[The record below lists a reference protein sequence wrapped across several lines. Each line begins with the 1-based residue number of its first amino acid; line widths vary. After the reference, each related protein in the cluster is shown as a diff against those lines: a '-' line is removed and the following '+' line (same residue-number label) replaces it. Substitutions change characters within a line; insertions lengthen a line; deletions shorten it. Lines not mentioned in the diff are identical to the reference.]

1 MSIDET
7 GALIFG
13 VVVGYI
19 TYRTL
24 ARTVG
29 KSAIS
34 DLAAVVAAIGGGAVA
49 KQYQS
54 ASGHQ
59 FSWYAIGIA
68 VGMTFFLLLFRV
80 MNGKQATA
88 AIMGVPP
95 NSDEDKIEPSV

>member
-1 MSIDET
+1 LTIDEI

-13 VVVGYI
+13 LVVGYI

-29 KSAIS
+29 KTAIG

-49 KQYQS
+49 KQYE
-54 ASGHQ
+54 AAGHV
-59 FSWYAIGIA
+59 FAWYAIGIA
-68 VGMTFFLLLFRV
+68 AGMAFFFAVFRV
-80 MNGKQATA
+80 MNGKEATA

-95 NSDEDKIEPSV
+95 AASEGGIEPIA